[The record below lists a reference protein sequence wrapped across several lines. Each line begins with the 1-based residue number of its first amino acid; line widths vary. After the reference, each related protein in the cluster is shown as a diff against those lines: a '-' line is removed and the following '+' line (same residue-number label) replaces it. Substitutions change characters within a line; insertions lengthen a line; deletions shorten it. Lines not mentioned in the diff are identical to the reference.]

1 MIRPGDR
8 IPLDA
13 KVIEGESRVD
23 TSPVTGE
30 PVPVRVVPGDELISG
45 CINEQGVLKAEVT
58 NH

>member
-30 PVPVRVVPGDELISG
+30 PVPVRVVPGDELDQKDQKSR
-45 CINEQGVLKAEVT
+45 K
-58 NH
+58 